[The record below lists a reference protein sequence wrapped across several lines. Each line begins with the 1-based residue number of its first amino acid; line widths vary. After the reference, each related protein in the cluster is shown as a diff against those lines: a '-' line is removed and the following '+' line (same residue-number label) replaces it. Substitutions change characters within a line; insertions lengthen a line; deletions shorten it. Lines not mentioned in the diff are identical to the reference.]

1 MDNTQTTIGY
11 YKRKIGENIAKYRK
25 AKGLS
30 QKEFAKSIGINAQT
44 LSCIGTGINNPSFI
58 VMLKIA
64 QGLNIPL
71 AYMFTFDDKIYNI
84 EDKELL
90 FMASEA
96 FKGLSYEQRKI
107 AFKLIDCFKN
117 EL

>member
-44 LSCIGTGINNPSFI
+44 LSCI
-58 VMLKIA
+58 
-64 QGLNIPL
+64 
-71 AYMFTFDDKIYNI
+71 
-84 EDKELL
+84 
-90 FMASEA
+90 
-96 FKGLSYEQRKI
+96 
-107 AFKLIDCFKN
+107 
-117 EL
+117 